1 MKRKHFIKSLGIGTG
16 ALMSFSGGVAGNTAS
31 DPVRSPAAGEIR
43 SDLVIIGGGMGGCAA
58 ALAALRNG
66 LSVTMTEETNWI
78 GGQLT
83 QQGVS
88 CPDEHPWIESMGAT
102 KSYLELRAQ
111 IRDFYIRFYPLSA
124 QAKAAQF
131 FNPGNGSVSRLCH
144 EPRVALTVLNSLLL
158 PYLHGGKLKLLLRT
172 KAVAADADG
181 DRVHFLKCR
190 NLETGRECVLKGT
203 YFVDATELGDLL
215 PMAGIEYVSGSE
227 SKSQTKELHAAEVAD
242 PKNNQ
247 AFTSCFILEYREGE
261 EHRIDKPEQYSFW
274 RDFVPPLK
282 PSWSGKLLSLYYSSP
297 STLQPKKLGFDPT
310 GKATGDVLNLW
321 NYRRI
326 IDHKN
331 FSEGLY
337 KGNLSL
343 INWPQ
348 NDYFLGNI
356 IDVDTV
362 TFKQQV
368 AKAKA
373 LSMSLLYWLQ
383 TEVERPDGGQG
394 WPGLLLRPDLLGTE
408 DGLAQYPY
416 VRESRRIKPVFRI
429 LEEHV
434 GKENRKLVA
443 SGPAAAK
450 AAPFFDSVGI
460 GYYHIDLHPGTGGNN
475 YIDFDSLPF
484 QIPLGA
490 LLPKRVRNLLP
501 ANKNIGTTHITNG
514 CYREHPVE
522 WGIGEA
528 VGMVVAFS
536 LQKKTEPHAIREN
549 EKLLKG
555 LQHYLEVQGVPLQ
568 WPEEIYK

>member
-1 MKRKHFIKSLGIGTG
+1 MKRKHFIRSLGAGAGALVSFGSGASGTAASKSL
-16 ALMSFSGGVAGNTAS
+16 TA
-31 DPVRSPAAGEIR
+31 PVGGEIR

-66 LSVTMTEETNWI
+66 CSVTMTEETDWI

-88 CPDEHPWIESMGAT
+88 CPDENPWIELFGAT
-102 KSYLELRAQ
+102 RSYLDLRVQ
-111 IRDFYIRFYPLSA
+111 IRSFYTRFYPLSA
-124 QAKAAQF
+124 QAKAALF
-131 FNPGNGSVSRLCH
+131 FNPGNGSVSKLCH
-144 EPRVALTVLNSLLL
+144 EPRVALMVLNSLLL
-158 PYLHGGKLKLLLRT
+158 PYVQAGKLTILLQT
-172 KAVAADADG
+172 KAVAADPGADK
-181 DRVHFLKCR
+181 VHFVKCR
-190 NLETGRECVLKGT
+190 NRQTGKECVLKGT

-215 PMAGIEYVSGSE
+215 PLAGVEYVTGAE
-227 SKSQTKELHAAEVAD
+227 SKKQTKELHAAEVAN

-247 AFTSCFILEYREGE
+247 AFTSCFVLEYREGE
-261 EHRIDKPEQYSFW
+261 DHRIRKPDNYNFW
-274 RDFVPPLK
+274 RDFVPPLT
-282 PSWSGKLLSLYYSSP
+282 PAWSGQLLSLYYSTP
-297 STLQPKKLGFDPT
+297 STLKPKKLGFDPT
-310 GKATGDVLNLW
+310 GKATAGALNLW

-326 IDHKN
+326 IDHNN

-356 IDVDTV
+356 IDVDAAV
-362 TFKQQV
+362 FNRHV
-368 AKAKA
+368 AKAKE
-373 LSMSLLYWLQ
+373 LSLSLLYWLQ
-383 TEVERPDGGQG
+383 TAVERPDGGQG
-394 WPGLLLRPDLLGTE
+394 WPGLLLRPDMLGTA

-416 VRESRRIKPVFRI
+416 IRESRRIKPVFRI

-443 SGPAAAK
+443 SGPAAEK
-450 AAPFFDSVGI
+450 AAPFSDSVGI

-490 LLPKRVRNLLP
+490 LLPQRVRNLLP

-528 VGMVVAFS
+528 AGMAVAFS

-549 EKLLKG
+549 KKLLAEFQEL
-555 LQHYLEVQGVPLQ
+555 LQAQGMALQ
-568 WPEEIYK
+568 WPAELYK